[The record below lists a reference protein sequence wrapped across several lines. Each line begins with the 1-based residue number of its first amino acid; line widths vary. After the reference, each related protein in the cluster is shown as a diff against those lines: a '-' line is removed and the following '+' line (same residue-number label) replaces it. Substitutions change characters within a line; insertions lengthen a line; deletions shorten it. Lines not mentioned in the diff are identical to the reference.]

1 MPPYAIW
8 RRLRHPFS
16 ISAPRMTVRTQ
27 LGWKLRIALVCTLV
41 ALVGGMWWWGFDF
54 GQIFSGLHR
63 GQMADKL
70 AQLEADN
77 ARLTADATELRKRA
91 MQLESDTAIAHGAQ
105 ISLTRQNQDL
115 MSENA
120 QMKEELAFLQQL
132 VSDSSKEPGLAIQ
145 RLSVDHDHDD
155 TWHYSLLVVR
165 GGNPRDEFA
174 GHVLLQAVVAAPA
187 GGTGAGA
194 RQDTVTV
201 PASPGDGPAPLA
213 LKFKYYQRLEGTL
226 QVPPGARLVSVTARA
241 YEEGSTTPRATRTL
255 TNP

>member
-1 MPPYAIW
+1 VPPYAIW

-27 LGWKLRIALVCTLV
+27 LGWKLRIALVGILI
-41 ALVGGMWWWGFDF
+41 ALIGGMWWWGFDF

-63 GQMADKL
+63 GQMVDRL
-70 AQLEADN
+70 AQLETDN
-77 ARLTADATELRKRA
+77 AKLTADAEESRKRA
-91 MQLESDTAIAHGAQ
+91 MQLESDVAIAHGAQ

-120 QMKEELAFLQQL
+120 QMKEELAFVQQL

-145 RLSVDHDHDD
+145 RLTLDHDHDD
-155 TWHYSLLVVR
+155 SWHYSLLIVR

-174 GHVLLQAVVAAPA
+174 GHVVLQAVVTTPAA
-187 GGTGAGA
+187 GNGTIA
-194 RQDTVTV
+194 RQDTITV
-201 PASPGDGPAPLA
+201 PASPADGATPLD

-226 QVPPGARLVSVTARA
+226 QVPPGVKLVSVTARA
-241 YEEGSTTPRATRTL
+241 FEEGSTTPRATRTL

>member
-1 MPPYAIW
+1 VPPYAIW

-27 LGWKLRIALVCTLV
+27 LGWKLRIALMGTLV

-63 GQMADKL
+63 SQMVDRL
-70 AQLEADN
+70 AQLETDN
-77 ARLTADATELRKRA
+77 AKLIADATELRKRA
-91 MQLESDTAIAHGAQ
+91 MQLESDAAIAHGAQ
-105 ISLTRQNQDL
+105 TSLTRQNQDL

-145 RLSVDHDHDD
+145 RLTLDHDRDES
-155 TWHYSLLVVR
+155 WHYSLLIVR

-174 GHVLLQAVVAAPA
+174 GHVVLQAVVATPAPA
-187 GGTGAGA
+187 TGGTG
-194 RQDTVTV
+194 RQDTINLSTG
-201 PASPGDGPAPLA
+201 PAEGAAPLA

-226 QVPPGARLVSVTARA
+226 QVPPGVKLVSVTARA
-241 YEEGSTTPRATRTL
+241 FEEGSSTPRATRTL